1 MKENISGKDQILRII
16 IIFVFFFKLR
26 VKNYK
31 IFLFSYVNLVEFD
44 YLVLTI

>member
-1 MKENISGKDQILRII
+1 MKENISGKDQILRIT

-26 VKNYK
+26 VKMYK